1 MHIKYQQKKKNIIR
15 IEENIR
21 IVYFTNLFSVASVA
35 HKYTDCVLGYVSFQN
50 LGDLQFSAVPD
61 ASCET
66 RLKPFLCCWWYT
78 SLDFIMHGWRWFT
91 ILKREKKKRKNRFI
105 FKMYNNN
112 NNNNNLSVCTFNTI
126 IFLTDELIIA
136 PLFKHLLLSH
146 YDYQLNLF
154 IWWDASHLG
163 NHYSLPT
170 PASLNCKLKQTNTRR
185 GHNEKCEQKQKR
197 HEWEERWKGLKRGSG
212 KWQVEVQVMEM
223 EKGEKKEKADSVRV
237 MALWGEAGL
246 LANRRR
252 GWG

>member
-1 MHIKYQQKKKNIIR
+1 
-15 IEENIR
+15 
-21 IVYFTNLFSVASVA
+21 
-35 HKYTDCVLGYVSFQN
+35 
-50 LGDLQFSAVPD
+50 
-61 ASCET
+61 
-66 RLKPFLCCWWYT
+66 
-78 SLDFIMHGWRWFT
+78 
-91 ILKREKKKRKNRFI
+91 
-105 FKMYNNN
+105 MY
-112 NNNNNLSVCTFNTI
+112 NNNNNLSVSTFNTI

-223 EKGEKKEKADSVRV
+223 EKEKADSVRV
-237 MALWGEAGL
+237 IALWGEAGL

-252 GWG
+252 GWANYSAAGKTVISRSSPHSSDEWVISKPKISCVLISTQIWRKCLKPLFLRLWIWNHVFWFCIAKDLLLI